1 MFDRHK
7 NNKLLYYIRNGS
19 TLIVPKSWYRA
30 KLGNKLAAIKAYD
43 RNYIRFRVNYYNKL
57 SGKHQTGPKAEP
69 LATLRLGKKETT
81 YFFDSH
87 AYARYFDEG
96 LKAHFLFGDITYVPD
111 EPSILKSRPVA
122 PGNANAV
129 LLNLNKIRHFIFTKD
144 TTPFSAKKDC
154 LVWRGNVYQ
163 DHRVRFM
170 QLYFNHPLCN
180 IGQVN
185 TDRNPEWIV
194 ERMTIGEQLDY
205 KFILC
210 IEGNDVA
217 SNLKWVMSSQSVAV
231 MPKPRY
237 ETWFMEGTLVPDVHY
252 ICIKDDFSDLE
263 ERLNYFID
271 HPEKALEIVAA
282 ANLYVDQFKDK
293 KREDLIS
300 LLVLQKYFYATGQI
314 EHCDTTIFTP
324 DTAT

>member
-1 MFDRHK
+1 M
-7 NNKLLYYIRNGS
+7 
-19 TLIVPKSWYRA
+19 
-30 KLGNKLAAIKAYD
+30 
-43 RNYIRFRVNYYNKL
+43 
-57 SGKHQTGPKAEP
+57 
-69 LATLRLGKKETT
+69 
-81 YFFDSH
+81 
-87 AYARYFDEG
+87 
-96 LKAHFLFGDITYVPD
+96 LKALFLFCDIIYVPD
-111 EPSILKSRPVA
+111 EPSIVKSRPVA
-122 PGNANAV
+122 PGTPNAV
-129 LLNLNKIRHFIFTKD
+129 LLNLNQIRHFIFTND
-144 TTPFSAKKDC
+144 TTPFAGKKDR
-154 LVWRGNVYQ
+154 LVWMGNVYH
-163 DHRVRFM
+163 DHRGRFM
-170 QLYFNHPLCN
+170 HLCFNHPLCN

-282 ANLYVDQFKDK
+282 ANLYVNQFKNK

-314 EHCDTTIFTP
+314 EHCDTAIFTP